1 MRITRTRA
9 VLAAALPVAATAA
22 MLAVQPAAT
31 AAPAAGGAFPAHYAA
46 PYLQISDS
54 DAGQMASDMSATGTK
69 FYTLAFLTPQSG
81 CTPVWEANGTGV
93 GSFKTQI
100 TAIQNAG
107 GNVIPSFGGAEG
119 GELAQTCTNVSS
131 LTAAYANVVNQYGT
145 NRLDFDIEGGVIG
158 DTASIARRDQALAAL
173 QAQNPNVQVDYTLAV
188 GTDGLEGDQFNVL
201 NDAKAKGVKVNMI
214 NLMVMD
220 FYDGQPVINDALSAA
235 RNAANQ
241 IASLY
246 GISTSA
252 AYNKM
257 GLTPIAG
264 RNDDGAQFS
273 QGDAQ
278 TLETFAAQNGV
289 QELSFW
295 ELQDYDR
302 ATGYAYSRIFNQIT
316 GGGGTTPPPPPP
328 AGGTITGIGGKC
340 VDVASASNANGTQ
353 VQIYT
358 CNGTAAQSWSHSG
371 NTLQALGK
379 CLDVASASTANG
391 AKVQLYDCNGT
402 AAQQWTVNS
411 SKELVNTGSGKCLDA
426 TGQSSADATPL
437 QIWTCAGSAN
447 QLWTLN

>member
-1 MRITRTRA
+1 MRITRSRA
-9 VLAAALPVAATAA
+9 VLAAALPVAAVAA
-22 MLAVQPAAT
+22 MVAVQPVAT

-46 PYLQISDS
+46 PYLQISDA
-54 DAGQMASDMSATGTK
+54 DAGQMSSDMSATGTK
-69 FYTLAFLTPQSG
+69 FFTLAFLTPQSG

-93 GSFKTQI
+93 GSFKSQI

-119 GELAQTCTNVSS
+119 GELAQTCTTVSS
-131 LTAAYANVVNQYGT
+131 LTAAYANVVNNYGA
-145 NRLDFDIEGGVIG
+145 NRLDFDIEGSVIK

-188 GTDGLEGDQFNVL
+188 GTDGLESDQFTVL

-273 QGDAQ
+273 QTDAQ

-316 GGGGTTPPPPPP
+316 GGATPPPPPP
-328 AGGTITGIGGKC
+328 TGGTITGIGGKC
-340 VDVASASNANGTQ
+340 VDVAGANSANGTQ

-371 NTLQALGK
+371 NSFQSLGK
-379 CLDVASASTANG
+379 CLDVASASTTNG

-402 AAQQWTVNS
+402 AAQQWTVNAQ
-411 SKELVNTGSGKCLDA
+411 KELVNTGSGKCLDA
-426 TGQSSADATPL
+426 TNQSSADGTPL
-437 QIWTCAGSAN
+437 QIWTCTGTPN
-447 QLWTLN
+447 QQWTLN

>member
-1 MRITRTRA
+1 MRITTRA
-9 VLAAALPVAATAA
+9 VLAAALPLAATAA
-22 MLAVQPAAT
+22 MVAAPAAT
-31 AAPAAGGAFPAHYAA
+31 AAPAAGGAFPAHYSA
-46 PYLQISDS
+46 PYLQVSDA
-54 DAGQMASDMSATGTK
+54 DAGQMASDMNATGTK

-93 GSFKTQI
+93 GSFKSQI
-100 TAIQNAG
+100 TALQNAG

-145 NRLDFDIEGGVIG
+145 NRLDFDIEGGVIK

-173 QAQNPNVQVDYTLAV
+173 QAQNPNVQVDYTLGV
-188 GTDGLEGDQFNVL
+188 GSDGLEGDQMTVL
-201 NDAKAKGVKVNMI
+201 NDAKAKGVKVSVI

-241 IASLY
+241 IAGLY

-252 AYNKM
+252 AYGMM

-273 QGDAQ
+273 QTDAQ

-289 QELSFW
+289 AELSFW

-302 ATGYAYSRIFNQIT
+302 ATGYAYSRIFQKLT
-316 GGGGTTPPPPPP
+316 GGTTPPPPPP
-328 AGGTITGIGGKC
+328 GGGTITGIGGKC
-340 VDVASASNANGTQ
+340 VDVAGANSANGTQ

-358 CNGTAAQSWSHSG
+358 CNGTAAQTWSHSG
-371 NTLQALGK
+371 NSLQALGK
-379 CLDVASASTANG
+379 CLDVSGASTANG
-391 AKVQLYDCNGT
+391 AKVQLYDCNGSG
-402 AAQQWTVNS
+402 AQQWTVNAQ
-411 SKELVNTGSGKCLDA
+411 KELVNTGSGKCLDA
-426 TGQSSADATPL
+426 TNQSSADGTPL
-437 QIWTCAGSAN
+437 QIWTCAGGAN
-447 QLWTLN
+447 QQWTLN